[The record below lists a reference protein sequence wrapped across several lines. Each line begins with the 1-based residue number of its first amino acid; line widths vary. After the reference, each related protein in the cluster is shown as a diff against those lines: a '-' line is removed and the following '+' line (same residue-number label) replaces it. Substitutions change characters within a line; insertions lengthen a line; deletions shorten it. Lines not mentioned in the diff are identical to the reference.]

1 MIIYETSDLAQKPE
15 LPENKKLLSTIGG
28 KGYRCFLIEKDTDE
42 FNFMRANE
50 NLLDEVLK
58 PIYRDSYFLIRQSK
72 DYPVP
77 GFYTIQPVLKKKST
91 TELSEG
97 ELTLLSYLQQNIRTG
112 LKQGLGIELFGLYT
126 EERENE
132 RFISHL
138 IPYHINKLKKNNF
151 SVTVY
156 QPHIAEYLQSYDF
169 PAVRS
174 QMKIF
179 NNKMK
184 FMLERQEIQSDIKM
198 IKDMFGLK
206 ERTAVNYTAVMRGK
220 NNAEI

>member
-1 MIIYETSDLAQKPE
+1 MIIYETPSLAQKPE

-28 KGYRCFLIEKDTDE
+28 RGYRCFLIEKETDE
-42 FNFMRANE
+42 FNFMSTNE

-58 PIYRDSYFLIRQSK
+58 PIYRDNYFLVRQSK

-91 TELSEG
+91 TELSVG
-97 ELTLLSYLQQNIRTG
+97 ELTLLSYLQQNIRIG
-112 LKQGLGIELFGLYT
+112 LKQRLGIELFGLYT
-126 EERENE
+126 EERKDE

-138 IPYHINKLKKNNF
+138 IPYHVDKLKENNF

-174 QMKIF
+174 QVRIF

-184 FMLERQEIQSDIKM
+184 FMFDGQEIQSDIKM
-198 IKDMFGLK
+198 IKDRFGLK
-206 ERTAVNYTAVMRGK
+206 EQAAVNYMAIMRGK
-220 NNAEI
+220 NSAEI

>member
-1 MIIYETSDLAQKPE
+1 MIIYETPSLAQKPE
-15 LPENKKLLSTIGG
+15 LPENKKFLSTIGG
-28 KGYRCFLIEKDTDE
+28 RGYRCFLIEKETDE
-42 FNFMRANE
+42 FNFMTTNE

-58 PIYRDSYFLIRQSK
+58 PIYRDNYFLVRQSK

-97 ELTLLSYLQQNIRTG
+97 ELTLLSYLQQNIRIG
-112 LKQGLGIELFGLYT
+112 LKQRLGIELFGLYT
-126 EERENE
+126 EERKDE

-138 IPYHINKLKKNNF
+138 IPYHINKLKENNF

-156 QPHIAEYLQSYDF
+156 QPHIAEYLQSYNF

-174 QMKIF
+174 QMRIF

-184 FMLERQEIQSDIKM
+184 FMFEGQEIQSDIKM
-198 IKDMFGLK
+198 IKDRFGLK
-206 ERTAVNYTAVMRGK
+206 EQAAVNYTAIMRGK
-220 NNAEI
+220 NSAEI

>member
-1 MIIYETSDLAQKPE
+1 MIIYETPSLDPKPE

-28 KGYRCFLIEKDTDE
+28 RGYRCFLIDQKTDE
-42 FNFMRANE
+42 FNFMNTNE

-58 PIYRDSYFLIRQSK
+58 PIYRDNYFLVRQSK

-77 GFYTIQPVLKKKST
+77 GFYTIQPLLKKKST

-97 ELTLLSYLQQNIRTG
+97 ELTLLSYLQQNIRIG
-112 LKQGLGIELFGLYT
+112 LKQRLGIELFGLYT
-126 EERENE
+126 EERKDE

-138 IPYHINKLKKNNF
+138 IPYHINKFKENNF
-151 SVTVY
+151 SATVY
-156 QPHIAEYLQSYDF
+156 QPHIAEYLQSYNF

-174 QMKIF
+174 QMRIF

-184 FMLERQEIQSDIKM
+184 FMFEGQEIQSDIKM
-198 IKDMFGLK
+198 IKDRFGLK
-206 ERTAVNYTAVMRGK
+206 EQTAINYTAIMRGK
-220 NNAEI
+220 NSAEI